1 MEAPPPM
8 PPRPRLPLDH
18 ARKGYWRYERGSEF
32 FTACAYSR
40 RRGNRTDR
48 GVCATPSSTNR
59 GFLCTLSGIQAA
71 SARFVPAH
79 SKELINTM
87 GLSVGIVGLP
97 NVGKSTIFNALTA
110 AGAQSAN
117 YPFCTIE
124 PNVGIVPVVDRRLDQ
139 LAVLAQSKETIYT
152 DLKVVDIAGLVRG
165 ASKGEGLGNQFLA
178 NIRETDAIL
187 HVVRCFE
194 DPNVIHVEHSVDP
207 ARDIEIIDTELLLAD
222 LEALT
227 KRIDRVSR
235 LARSG
240 QKEAVQ
246 QMEAYTKAVQ
256 AVEKGLP
263 VRGVELSEEERRLID
278 ELNLI
283 TIKPVLFVANVAEDD
298 LEGKSPLVAAVRRIA
313 EEKKGEMV
321 AICGELE
328 AQISQLPPAER
339 RDFLGEMGLAEPG
352 LDVLIRAGYHL
363 LDLETF
369 FTAGPKEA
377 RAWTIHR
384 GSKAPQAAG
393 KIHSDFERGFIRA
406 ETTAFDDYISHKGEV
421 GAKAAGKV
429 RSEGK
434 EYVVQDG
441 DVLLFRFNV

>member
-1 MEAPPPM
+1 
-8 PPRPRLPLDH
+8 
-18 ARKGYWRYERGSEF
+18 
-32 FTACAYSR
+32 
-40 RRGNRTDR
+40 
-48 GVCATPSSTNR
+48 
-59 GFLCTLSGIQAA
+59 
-71 SARFVPAH
+71 
-79 SKELINTM
+79 M

-124 PNVGIVPVVDRRLDQ
+124 PNVGIVPVADQRLTRIAE
-139 LAVLAQSKETIYT
+139 LATSKQVVFT

-194 DPNVIHVEHSVDP
+194 DPNVVHVEGTVDP
-207 ARDIEIIDTELLLAD
+207 ERDIEVIETELLLAD
-222 LEALT
+222 LDALS
-227 KRIDRVSR
+227 KRNDRVGR
-235 LARSG
+235 LARVG
-240 QKEAVQ
+240 QKEYAGQ
-246 QMEAYTKAVQ
+246 AEALARAIE
-256 AVEKGLP
+256 AVEKGTPL
-263 VRGVELSEEERRLID
+263 RAAGLSEADQAALAD
-278 ELNLI
+278 LNLI
-283 TIKPVLFVANVAEDD
+283 TLKPVLYVANVAEGD
-298 LEGKSPLVAAVRRIA
+298 LGQETPLLQKVRSVAK
-313 EEKKGEMV
+313 EKGGELV
-321 AICGELE
+321 VICGDLE
-328 AQISQLPPAER
+328 AQISQLPEEER
-339 RDFLGEMGLAEPG
+339 ADFLRDLGLEEPG
-352 LDVLIRAGYHL
+352 LDALVRAAYKL

-406 ETTAFDDYISHKGEV
+406 ETIAFDDYVALRGEQ
-421 GAKAAGKV
+421 GAKAAGRM

-434 EYVVQDG
+434 EYEVQDG
-441 DVLLFRFNV
+441 DVILFRFNV

>member
-1 MEAPPPM
+1 
-8 PPRPRLPLDH
+8 
-18 ARKGYWRYERGSEF
+18 
-32 FTACAYSR
+32 
-40 RRGNRTDR
+40 
-48 GVCATPSSTNR
+48 
-59 GFLCTLSGIQAA
+59 
-71 SARFVPAH
+71 
-79 SKELINTM
+79 M

-124 PNVGIVPVVDRRLDQ
+124 PNVGIVPVVDRRLDK
-139 LAVLAQSKETIYT
+139 LAELAQSKETVYT
-152 DLKVVDIAGLVRG
+152 DLRVVDIAGLVRG

-194 DPNVIHVEHSVDP
+194 DANVIHVENSVDP
-207 ARDIEIIDTELLLAD
+207 ERDIEIIETELLLAD
-222 LEALT
+222 LDALQ
-227 KRIDRVSR
+227 KRVDRVSR
-235 LARSG
+235 LARAG
-240 QKEAVQ
+240 QKDAVA
-246 QMEAYTKAVQ
+246 QMAAYEKAQKAVE
-256 AVEKGLP
+256 AGTSL
-263 VRGVELSEEERRLID
+263 RAIDFSDDERKLID

-283 TIKPVLFVANVAEDD
+283 TAKPVLFVANVAEDD
-298 LEGKSPLVAAVRRIA
+298 LAGDTPMVRKVREVAKA
-313 EEKKGEMV
+313 KGGEV
-321 AICGELE
+321 VVICGELE
-328 AQISQLPPAER
+328 AQISQLPPDER
-339 RDFLGEMGLAEPG
+339 KDFLSEMGLAEAG
-352 LDVLIRAGYHL
+352 LDVLVRAAYKL
-363 LDLETF
+363 LDLETY

-406 ETTAFDDYISHKGEV
+406 ETIAYDDYVANAGEQ
-421 GAKAAGKV
+421 GAKAAGKM

-441 DVLLFRFNV
+441 DVILFRFNV

>member
-1 MEAPPPM
+1 
-8 PPRPRLPLDH
+8 
-18 ARKGYWRYERGSEF
+18 
-32 FTACAYSR
+32 
-40 RRGNRTDR
+40 
-48 GVCATPSSTNR
+48 
-59 GFLCTLSGIQAA
+59 
-71 SARFVPAH
+71 
-79 SKELINTM
+79 M

-124 PNVGIVPVVDRRLDQ
+124 PNVGIVPVVDPRLVEIAG
-139 LAVLAQSKETIYT
+139 LAESKQIVFT

-194 DPNVIHVEHSVDP
+194 DPNVVHVEGSVDP
-207 ARDIEIIDTELLLAD
+207 ERDIEVIETELLLAD
-222 LEALT
+222 LDALS
-227 KRIDRVSR
+227 KRNDRVSR
-235 LARSG
+235 LARVG
-240 QKEAVQ
+240 QKEYIGQA
-246 QMEAYTKAVQ
+246 EALAKAIA
-256 AVEKGLP
+256 AVEKGTPL
-263 VRGVELSEEERRLID
+263 RAAGLTDAEQAALAD
-278 ELNLI
+278 LNLI
-283 TIKPVLFVANVAEDD
+283 TLKPVLYVANVAEDD
-298 LEGKSPLVAAVRRIA
+298 LGKEPPLLQRVRRA
-313 EEKKGEMV
+313 AQEKGGEV
-321 AICGELE
+321 VVICGELE
-328 AQISQLPPAER
+328 AQIAQLPQEER
-339 RDFLGEMGLAEPG
+339 GEFLKDMGLEAPG
-352 LDVLIRAGYHL
+352 LDVLVRAAYKL

-406 ETTAFDDYISHKGEV
+406 ETIAFADYIANKGEQ
-421 GAKAAGKV
+421 GAKAAGKM

-434 EYVVQDG
+434 EYEVQDG
-441 DVLLFRFNV
+441 DVILFRFNV